1 MMREPVFQAVVQ
13 RQAKNFLNRL
23 VTLVSAAALRPITN
37 QNEGSSAESTTKEP
51 DSASGWLYQGQAILH
66 VSALAVDRP
75 GVPALR
81 LTSFAVAIH
90 PGASRPQH
98 LHR

>member
-13 RQAKNFLNRL
+13 RQVKNFLNRL

-66 VSALAVDRP
+66 A
-75 GVPALR
+75 PAL
-81 LTSFAVAIH
+81 
-90 PGASRPQH
+90 
-98 LHR
+98 

>member
-1 MMREPVFQAVVQ
+1 MMRERVFQAVVH
-13 RQAKNFLNRL
+13 RQVKNFLNRL

-51 DSASGWLYQGQAILH
+51 DSASGWLYQSQAILH
-66 VSALAVDRP
+66 VPALAVDPP

-81 LTSFAVAIH
+81 
-90 PGASRPQH
+90 
-98 LHR
+98 